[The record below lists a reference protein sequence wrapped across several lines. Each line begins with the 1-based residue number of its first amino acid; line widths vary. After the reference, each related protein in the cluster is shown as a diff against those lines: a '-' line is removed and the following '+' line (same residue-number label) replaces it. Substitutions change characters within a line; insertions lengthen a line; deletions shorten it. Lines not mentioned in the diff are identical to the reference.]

1 MLITTLSL
9 RVLKILTLLVDWRVD
24 HECVVVA
31 ELSSSLPGHHSPAV
45 GLDAVLGQVDG
56 LPLVE
61 VRFVGSLHFP
71 GLDQVLNDL
80 LERS

>member
-9 RVLKILTLLVDWRVD
+9 RVLKTFTLLVDWRVD

-31 ELSSSLPGHHSPAV
+31 ELSSSLPVHHSPAV

-56 LPLVE
+56 PPLVE
-61 VRFVGSLHFP
+61 VRFVRSLHFP